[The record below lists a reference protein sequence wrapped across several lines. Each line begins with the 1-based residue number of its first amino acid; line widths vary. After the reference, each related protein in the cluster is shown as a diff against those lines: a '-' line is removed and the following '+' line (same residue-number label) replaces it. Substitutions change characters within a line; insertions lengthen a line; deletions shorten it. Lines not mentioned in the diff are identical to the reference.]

1 MMDALSDVLQSFRLT
16 GGVFLEARFT
26 TPWCVLSKFSPEDCR
41 PFLADPVQMIAYHY
55 CTRGR
60 WLLQVVGEPAVEV
73 RAGEAVLL
81 PRNDPHLVCSA
92 TDLRPV
98 DARGLV
104 QPPEGGGALPRI
116 VHGGGGEATH
126 MLCGFLACERHRNPL
141 IATLPRVLKIDM
153 ARTGSDEWIES
164 SLRFA
169 LGGLSQGLIG
179 ATTVMSKVAEL
190 MFIEAVRRYAAT
202 LAPEQRGW
210 LAGARDPYVGRA
222 LALLHGQPDH
232 PWTTESLACAV
243 SLSRSAFADRFTGVV
258 GMPPKRYLIGWR
270 LQLAKEK
277 LREGCKP
284 IAQVAHEVG
293 YEAEAAF
300 NRAFR
305 REFGT
310 PPAAWRKQ
318 AQPADL
324 LRR

>member
-26 TPWCVLSKFSPEDCR
+26 APWCVLSKFSPEDCR

-60 WLLQVVGEPAVEV
+60 WLLQVAGEPAVDV

-92 TDLRPV
+92 VDLRPV
-98 DARGLV
+98 DARSLV

-153 ARTGSDEWIES
+153 AHTGSDEWIES

-222 LALLHGQPDH
+222 LALLHGQPDR

-310 PPAAWRKQ
+310 PPATWRRQ
-318 AQPADL
+318 AQPADS
-324 LRR
+324 